1 MKIAL
6 LVLGMHRSGTSAVA
20 GALAYAGAAPP
31 RNLLPA
37 NSFNERGYFE
47 STPIT
52 HLNDEI
58 LASLGRYW
66 NDWRSIDPDW
76 VSSPSAAIFRE
87 RAVKLLF
94 DEYRDEPLI
103 VVKDPRICRLGKFWL
118 SVLDEAGFST
128 RVFIP
133 TRNPIEVVHS
143 LSKMHGLS
151 IDDGLLI
158 WLRYMLDIDLATRT
172 APRSFIAI
180 DDFLADWRGAL
191 SKAGEELEID
201 WTNIDADVVVQI
213 DQFIDQKLKHYN
225 FRDCFPP
232 QTSEWILRVE
242 EAFSILTRNRD
253 SKLAIRE
260 LDLVAPEFDRACLL
274 FGPAFTLMQEKI
286 FQDRDD
292 TASLLAQLDAL
303 KTERDVLVGQ
313 LAERQTA

>member
-6 LVLGMHRSGTSAVA
+6 LVLGMHRGGTSAVA
-20 GALAYAGAAPP
+20 GALACAGATPP

-47 STPIT
+47 AAPIT

-66 NDWRSIDPDW
+66 NDWRRIDSDW

-94 DEYRDEPLI
+94 DEYGDEPLV

-118 SVLDEAGFST
+118 SVLHEAGFST
-128 RVFIP
+128 RVIIP
-133 TRNPIEVVHS
+133 IRNPIEVVHS

-151 IDDGLLI
+151 IDDCLLI
-158 WLRYMLDIDLATRT
+158 WLRYMLDIDLVTRT
-172 APRSFIAI
+172 VPRTFIAI

-191 SKAGEELEID
+191 IKAGEELEID
-201 WTNIDADVVVQI
+201 WTNIDADDVVQI
-213 DQFIDQKLKHYN
+213 DQFIDRNLKHYN
-225 FRDCFPP
+225 FRDRFP
-232 QTSEWILRVE
+232 THNSEWILRVE
-242 EAFSILTRNRD
+242 EAFAILTRDRN

-260 LDLVAPEFDRACLL
+260 LDLVAAEFDRSCVL
-274 FGPAFTLMQEKI
+274 FDPAFTLMQEQI
-286 FQDRDD
+286 FRDREAI
-292 TASLLAQLDAL
+292 ASLLTQLDVL
-303 KTERDVLVGQ
+303 KTE
-313 LAERQTA
+313 A